1 MPAAPA
7 HFSVDPIFQ
16 SLWLLLG
23 FPLKRVTDNTEAT
36 EPRVFGYSSQSVDQI
51 KTVINHNVL
60 ELNAW
65 SSKWLN
71 SIQKKQKSCFSP
83 IR

>member
-71 SIQKKQKSCFSP
+71 SIPKKHKSCFSP

>member
-23 FPLKRVTDNTEAT
+23 FPLKRVTANTEAT
-36 EPRVFGYSSQSVDQI
+36 EPRI
-51 KTVINHNVL
+51 
-60 ELNAW
+60 
-65 SSKWLN
+65 
-71 SIQKKQKSCFSP
+71 P
-83 IR
+83 IG